1 MMRLPMPVLSQ
12 RVQNTIVLVCAVWL
26 LLLCLVANLS
36 WGSRILSLQDI
47 WQGVWSRDTQDT
59 LTLIVQSRLPRAALA
74 ILTGA
79 ALACAGLLMQVLTRN
94 PLADPGL
101 LGINAGA
108 AASVVAVAA
117 LTGALPSQP
126 FWVALPGSVVT
137 ALLVCLIGAGSPGGK
152 SDPTRL
158 VLAGAAINAALFAFV
173 QAVAL
178 LNDAIFDV
186 YRVWSVGSLS
196 GQTPATVA
204 QTLPYIVC
212 AVVLALVVSPALNVL
227 MLGEELAQALGLRIS
242 LYRALALVAVTVL
255 SAAATAVTGPIA
267 FVGLAVPHIARHVAG
282 VDIRWRMA
290 FCLALGPVLMLM
302 ADLMARTVLAPAE
315 VLTGVMVALL
325 GAPFLLLAV
334 RRSLRPG
341 QGQAS

>member
-1 MMRLPMPVLSQ
+1 MTRPSIPASSRHLKNTAVLLCA
-12 RVQNTIVLVCAVWL
+12 IVL
-26 LLLCLVANLS
+26 LLLCLAANLS
-36 WGSRILSLQDI
+36 WGSRILSWQDI
-47 WQGVWSRDTQDT
+47 WYGLWSHDAQDT
-59 LTLIVQSRLPRAALA
+59 MTLIVQSRLPRAVLA
-74 ILTGA
+74 VLTGA

-137 ALLVCLIGAGSPGGK
+137 ASLVCLIGTRGRDGNA
-152 SDPTRL
+152 DPTRL
-158 VLAGAAINAALFAFV
+158 VLAGAAVNAALFAFV

-178 LNDAIFDV
+178 LNEHIFDV
-186 YRVWSVGSLS
+186 YRIWSIGSLS
-196 GQTPATVA
+196 GQTPAAVT

-212 AVVLALVVSPALNVL
+212 GIVLALTVSPSLNVL
-227 MLGEELAQALGLRIS
+227 MLGDDLAKALGLSIGIHRI
-242 LYRALALVAVTVL
+242 LALVAVTVL

-267 FVGLAVPHIARHVAG
+267 FVGLAVPHIVRRVAG
-282 VDIRWRMA
+282 VDMRWRMA
-290 FCLALGPVLMLM
+290 FCLLSGPVLMLV

-334 RRSLRPG
+334 RRSMR
-341 QGQAS
+341 QVRAS